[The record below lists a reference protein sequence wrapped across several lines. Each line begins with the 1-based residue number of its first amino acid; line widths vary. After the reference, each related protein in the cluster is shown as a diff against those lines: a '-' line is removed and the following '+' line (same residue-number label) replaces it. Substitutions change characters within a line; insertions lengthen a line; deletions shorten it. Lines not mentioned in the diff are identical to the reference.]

1 MIPSVLLVVVI
12 ATGWMTTIYSNL
24 KEEDILIGNK
34 EPTNIL
40 VVTDVHSSEAHNDV
54 VDKLFKYLKVN
65 FQVRMKQFRLLINI
79 CAGVWWSGQDLLRE
93 RSPQWTEALR
103 VCQILVEASTKRPE
117 GLEGW
122 LCPLHSRTSSERC
135 K

>member
-65 FQVRMKQFRLLINI
+65 FQVRIKCL
-79 CAGVWWSGQDLLRE
+79 D
-93 RSPQWTEALR
+93 
-103 VCQILVEASTKRPE
+103 
-117 GLEGW
+117 
-122 LCPLHSRTSSERC
+122 
-135 K
+135 

>member
-1 MIPSVLLVVVI
+1 MVVI

-40 VVTDVHSSEAHNDV
+40 VVTDVHSSQAHNDV

-79 CAGVWWSGQDLLRE
+79 CAGVWWS
-93 RSPQWTEALR
+93 
-103 VCQILVEASTKRPE
+103 
-117 GLEGW
+117 
-122 LCPLHSRTSSERC
+122 
-135 K
+135 

>member
-79 CAGVWWSGQDLLRE
+79 CAGIWWSGQDLLRE
-93 RSPQWTEALR
+93 
-103 VCQILVEASTKRPE
+103 
-117 GLEGW
+117 
-122 LCPLHSRTSSERC
+122 
-135 K
+135 